1 MDPHT
6 ALSFISIEKSQK
18 PISARDQSPLPPAK
32 AHSRTHTSAPQAS
45 EPIPLQAFGASPD
58 AAHTNGQKGP
68 DADLERSRPSS
79 PGPGD
84 DANPATATETLQTVW
99 DPYMNRFRVA
109 SASFMNFANGLN
121 DSAPG
126 ALIPTIEER
135 FGIGYAVV
143 SLIFVAN
150 ALGFIAGA
158 VCIDSIRARLGAAR
172 GLLLAEALRAT
183 GYLIITCSPSTPFPV
198 IACAFFPIGLG
209 MAINLSTAQIFC
221 GSLRSGTATLGF
233 LHGAYGIG
241 GTVGPLIATS
251 IVTAPGATT
260 AAWSRYYF
268 ITMGVA
274 VFNGVLAYVSFRHY
288 EPESVQPAQQST
300 NDGSPA
306 PAPPKTSP
314 GLGTM
319 IQALRSPVVLV
330 CALFAFA
337 YQGAEV
343 SISGWVISF
352 LITARG
358 GDPASVGYVTA
369 GFWAGITIGR
379 LLVAAPGLS
388 TRVAGREARFV
399 FVCTFGSAVF
409 EALVWAVPNV
419 IGNAVSV
426 SIVGLLLGPVFPCG
440 VAVWLRLLGR
450 RERLS
455 GMGVITAF
463 GSSGGAA
470 APFTTGLLAQV
481 VGTFVLH
488 PIVIGL
494 FGVMAICWWWLTR
507 DRKRVE

>member
-6 ALSFISIEKSQK
+6 AISLFSIEKSQK
-18 PISARDQSPLPPAK
+18 PISSRDQSPLPPAK
-32 AHSRTHTSAPQAS
+32 AHSRSPPSASQAS
-45 EPIPLQAFGASPD
+45 EPIPLQDLGTSPD
-58 AAHTNGQKGP
+58 AADTNDQKIP
-68 DADLERSRPSS
+68 DSDLERSHIGS
-79 PGPGD
+79 PVNG
-84 DANPATATETLQTVW
+84 NTNTATATETLQTVW
-99 DPYMNRFRVA
+99 DPYMNRFRLI
-109 SASFMNFANGLN
+109 SGSLINFANGLN

-126 ALIPTIEER
+126 ALIPTIEQR

-150 ALGFIAGA
+150 ALGFVAGA
-158 VCIDSIRARLGAAR
+158 FCIDSIRTRLGTAR
-172 GLLLAEALRAT
+172 GLVLADALRAI
-183 GYLIITCSPSTPFPV
+183 GYLAITCSTLTPFPV
-198 IACAFFPIGLG
+198 IACAFFPIGFG
-209 MAINLSTAQIFC
+209 MAINISTTQIFC
-221 GSLRSGTATLGF
+221 GSLRSGTALLGIIN
-233 LHGAYGIG
+233 GAYGIG

-260 AAWSRYYF
+260 DAWSRYYF
-268 ITMGVA
+268 ITMGLA
-274 VFNGVLAYVSFRHY
+274 VFNGVFAYISFRHY
-288 EPESVQPAQQST
+288 EPESAQPVQQAP
-300 NDGSPA
+300 NDSVTI
-306 PAPPKTSP
+306 PPKTTP

-319 IQALRSPVVLV
+319 LQALRNPVILV
-330 CALFAFA
+330 CALFSFA

-388 TRVAGREARFV
+388 TRVAGREVRFV

-426 SIVGLLLGPVFPCG
+426 SIVGLLLGPVYPCG
-440 VAVWLRLLGR
+440 VTVWLRLMGR

-481 VGTFVLH
+481 AGTFVLH
-488 PIVIGL
+488 PIAIGL
-494 FGVMAICWWWLTR
+494 FGIMAVCWWWLNR
-507 DRKRVE
+507 ERKRVE

>member
-6 ALSFISIEKSQK
+6 ALSLFSIEKSQK
-18 PISARDQSPLPPAK
+18 PISSRDQSPLPPAK
-32 AHSRTHTSAPQAS
+32 AHSRTPPYAPQAP
-45 EPIPLQAFGASPD
+45 EPIPLHNLGASSD
-58 AAHTNGQKGP
+58 AAHINGQKSP
-68 DADLERSRPSS
+68 DPDLERSRPSS
-79 PGPGD
+79 PDSGE
-84 DANPATATETLQTVW
+84 ANPATATETLQTVW

-109 SASFMNFANGLN
+109 SSSFINFANGLN

-158 VCIDSIRARLGAAR
+158 FCIDSIRARLGTAR
-172 GLLLAEALRAT
+172 GLVLAETLRVI
-183 GYLIITCSPSTPFPV
+183 GYVAITCSPSTPFPIIV
-198 IACAFFPIGLG
+198 CAFFPIGLS

-221 GSLRSGTATLGF
+221 GSLRSGTALLGI
-233 LHGAYGIG
+233 LHAAYGIG

-274 VFNGVLAYVSFRHY
+274 VFNGVLAYVSFCHY
-288 EPESVQPAQQST
+288 EPESAQPAQQSPS
-300 NDGSPA
+300 DGS

-330 CALFAFA
+330 CALFNFA

-379 LLVAAPGLS
+379 LLVATPGLS
-388 TRVAGREARFV
+388 SRIAGREVRFV

-440 VAVWLRLLGR
+440 VAVWLRLMGR

-481 VGTFVLH
+481 AGTFVLH
-488 PIVIGL
+488 PIAIGL
-494 FGVMAICWWWLTR
+494 FGVMAVCWWWLTR
-507 DRKRVE
+507 ERKRVE